1 MGYNYE
7 RFRVPSRVR
16 RVYSSGFYKKRM
28 ASIYR
33 DESGKLYLFVKGS
46 TAFLLPYCSYYINKN
61 EQIEVINASAKGKI
75 QEAINHFSKSNL
87 RTITLA
93 YKEVNSIPSKWSQV

>member
-1 MGYNYE
+1 
-7 RFRVPSRVR
+7 
-16 RVYSSGFYKKRM
+16 M